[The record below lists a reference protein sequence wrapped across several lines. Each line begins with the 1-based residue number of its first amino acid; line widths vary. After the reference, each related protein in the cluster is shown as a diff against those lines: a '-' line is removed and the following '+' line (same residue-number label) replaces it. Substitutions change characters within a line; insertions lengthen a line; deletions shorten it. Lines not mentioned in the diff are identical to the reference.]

1 MDKNEKTVYYER
13 KLIAYEEMVSAY
25 WEILTQTAEGFMAP
39 LDYLLILKRTIP
51 SFLYFS
57 VEVSK
62 KTRAL
67 ESCFSELVEAEHS
80 KELEP
85 EAYRKAY
92 SKASRTF
99 GDLVMV
105 MREDIEG
112 AKNDSSVS
120 ETTDW

>member
-13 KLIAYEEMVSAY
+13 KLIAYEQMVSAY

-39 LDYLLILKRTIP
+39 SDYLLILKRTIP

-67 ESCFSELVEAEHS
+67 ESCFSELVEAESS

-85 EAYRKAY
+85 EAYGKAY

-112 AKNDSSVS
+112 AKMIQVYQKTVDC
-120 ETTDW
+120 

>member
-13 KLIAYEEMVSAY
+13 KLIAYEQMVSAY

-39 LDYLLILKRTIP
+39 SDYLLILKRTIP

-105 MREDIEG
+105 MREDTEG

-120 ETTDW
+120 ENR

>member
-13 KLIAYEEMVSAY
+13 KLIAYEQMVSAY
-25 WEILTQTAEGFMAP
+25 WEILTQTAEGFMSP
-39 LDYLLILKRTIP
+39 SDYLLILKRTIP

-67 ESCFSELVEAEHS
+67 ESCFSKLVEAEHS

-85 EAYRKAY
+85 EAYGKAY

-99 GDLVMV
+99 GDLVMAV
-105 MREDIEG
+105 REDIEG
-112 AKNDSSVS
+112 AKMIQVYQKTVDC
-120 ETTDW
+120 